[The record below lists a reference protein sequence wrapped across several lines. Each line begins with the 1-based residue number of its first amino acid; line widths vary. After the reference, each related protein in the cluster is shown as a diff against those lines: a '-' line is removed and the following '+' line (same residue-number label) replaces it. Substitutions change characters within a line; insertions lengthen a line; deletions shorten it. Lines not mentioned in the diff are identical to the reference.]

1 MSKIID
7 KKHTQNVTFD
17 TLSSAKE
24 LLEFDAAILENE
36 YLKATFV
43 TELGGRLWSLYDKKE
58 ERELGLSA
66 GLSLLWFCDE
76 LWVFGDKISQGM
88 QKEIKFCEN
97 LNIPIKYIKL
107 NTVYRKL
114 GVLKYEKEN

>member
-1 MSKIID
+1 ML
-7 KKHTQNVTFD
+7 KKVYICSPLAGNIMQN
-17 TLSSAKE
+17 
-24 LLEFDAAILENE
+24 IENV
-36 YLKATFV
+36 K
-43 TELGGRLWSLYDKKE
+43 LYTRYALNCGVAPVVPHFFALCLDDNIKE

-76 LWVFGDKISQGM
+76 LWVFGDQISQGM

-107 NTVYRKL
+107 NKVYRKL
-114 GVLKYEKEN
+114 GVLKNEIKN

>member
-1 MSKIID
+1 ML
-7 KKHTQNVTFD
+7 KKVYIC
-17 TLSSAKE
+17 SP
-24 LLEFDAAILENE
+24 
-36 YLKATFV
+36 
-43 TELGGRLWSLYDKKE
+43 LGGNIMQNIENVKLYARYALECGTAPVVPHFLALCLDDNKKE

-97 LNIPIKYIKL
+97 LNILIKYIKL
-107 NTVYRKL
+107 NKVYTKL